1 MTPPPAPAPLPPWE
15 ETLAEV
21 KRRDR
26 EWFER
31 DYDND
36 NEDSE

>member
-15 ETLAEV
+15 DTPAEV

-26 EWFER
+26 EWWER

-36 NEDSE
+36 NEE